1 LKGEQL
7 RIALG
12 VAAGLILAAV
22 QAPQAAA
29 EIGKASAAP
38 GEWWLGFNIGGAA
51 TWGPDHQAFLEL
63 TPSGPDP
70 VDFDDGFVFG
80 GGVELGYSFR
90 DPALFDRI
98 ELNLDL
104 STLSRGENETGL
116 NSAGFATSDGNSGMT
131 SSVSDPGAVDVS
143 ADEDGFDVETRL
155 AFKRTLA
162 EEASHTIVGSLEPFF
177 RYQDTS
183 SDVEAHIEIPDIVV
197 ATHARYDDIEASYL
211 GIQAAAEFER
221 PMSETMS
228 LVGRASAG
236 IYYVDSDIRSRHE
249 VLVNQNPPSIFKV
262 EDSDDAIGGR
272 FGGALGVK
280 VPLFYSGASFTLVA
294 TADYLTDVATI
305 DHIDGT
311 AAGRTKA
318 GFDDRFD
325 IGGRAGLVF
334 PLK

>member
-1 LKGEQL
+1 M

-12 VAAGLILAAV
+12 VVAGLVLAAV
-22 QAPQAAA
+22 QAQQAAA

-38 GEWWLGFNIGGAA
+38 GEWWLGFNIGAAA
-51 TWGPDHQAFLEL
+51 TWGPEHQAYLEV
-63 TPSGPDP
+63 TQSDPNP

-80 GGVELGYSFR
+80 GGVELGYSLR
-90 DPALFDRI
+90 DPALFDRV

-104 STLSRGENETGL
+104 STLSRGESETGL
-116 NSAGFATSDGNSGMT
+116 NSVGLAMSDGTSGRF
-131 SSVSDPGAVDVS
+131 SSVSDPGAVDVT
-143 ADEDGFDVETRL
+143 ADEDGFDVETRV
-155 AFKRTLA
+155 AFKRTLV

-183 SDVEAHIEIPDIVV
+183 SDVEAHIDIPDLVV
-197 ATHARYDDIEASYL
+197 ATHARQDDVEASYF

-249 VLVNQNPPSIFKV
+249 VLVNQDPPDSFTV
-262 EDSDDAIGGR
+262 EDGADAIGGR

-311 AAGRTKA
+311 TLDRTRA

-334 PLK
+334 PLR